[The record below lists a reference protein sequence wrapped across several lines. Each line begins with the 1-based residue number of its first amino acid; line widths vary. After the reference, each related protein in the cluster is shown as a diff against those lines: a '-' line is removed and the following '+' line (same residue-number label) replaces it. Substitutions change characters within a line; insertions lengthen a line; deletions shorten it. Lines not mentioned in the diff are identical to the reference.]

1 MLVAALAI
9 SVVLAFTVYG
19 GRLAGDGQTAADA
32 SSAALASLPV
42 AQPQSAPPIEGFTAR
57 R

>member
-19 GRLAGDGQTAADA
+19 DRLAGNGQTAADA

-42 AQPQSAPPIEGFTAR
+42 AQPQSAPPIEGFTAQR
-57 R
+57 